1 MKRFNRMR
9 IPSRSSMVMCVAI
22 LLVFLGVGQAQVTA
36 KPPSGATQL
45 QQNFQVQKIPQ
56 LKFCPDLK
64 ISLTVV
70 KGSSGLV
77 TLQGMVTNV
86 GKGDYDIVSTAQLI
100 MNLSYPPQYSY
111 AMTGVSDILL
121 TKPFSKVSKG
131 TSFPISR
138 TFQIPN
144 FNGWVSGNVQGNAKR
159 LFTLRVIKQDMSP
172 IKPGEDCNP
181 ADNSMSVELAYREK
195 QP

>member
-1 MKRFNRMR
+1 MKRFNNRR
-9 IPSRSSMVMCVAI
+9 IPSGFSIVMCVAI
-22 LLVFLGVGQAQVTA
+22 MLVFLGVGQAQVTA
-36 KPPSGATQL
+36 QSTSGEMKL
-45 QQNFQVQKIPQ
+45 PQNLQVQKMPL
-56 LKFCPDLK
+56 LKVCPDLK
-64 ISLTVV
+64 VSLTVV

-77 TLQGMVTNV
+77 TLQGTVTNV
-86 GKGDYDIVSTAQLI
+86 GKGDYDIVSEAQVI
-100 MNLSYPPQYSY
+100 MNLSYSPQYSY
-111 AMTGVSDILL
+111 AKTGVSDILV
-121 TKPFSKVSKG
+121 TKPFSKVKKG
-131 TSFPISR
+131 TSFPIIR

-144 FNGWVSGNVQGNAKR
+144 FNGWVAGSVQGNAKR